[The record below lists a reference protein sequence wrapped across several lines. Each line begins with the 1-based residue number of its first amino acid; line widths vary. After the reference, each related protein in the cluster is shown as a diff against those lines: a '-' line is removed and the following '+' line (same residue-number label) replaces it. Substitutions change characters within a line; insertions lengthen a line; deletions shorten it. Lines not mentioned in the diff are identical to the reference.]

1 MIVDISHIR
10 KLIKLIH
17 SSDITEIE
25 VTEGDHT
32 VRISRQGSAATVAAP
47 VAQPAMAAAL
57 VAAPAQAA
65 AAAPAQSSADDENV
79 VNSPMVGTYYG
90 APSPDVDDFIT
101 EGSKVKKGDTL
112 CIIEAMKLMNE
123 IEAEYD
129 GVVESIL
136 VSNASPV
143 EYGQGLFVI
152 TPL

>member
-1 MIVDISHIR
+1 MDISHIR
-10 KLIKLIH
+10 KLIRLIQ

-32 VRISRQGSAATVAAP
+32 VRVSRQGSIAAVAAP
-47 VAQPAMAAAL
+47 VAPPAI
-57 VAAPAQAA
+57 
-65 AAAPAQSSADDENV
+65 AAAPAVAAAPAEETADENIV
-79 VNSPMVGTYYG
+79 ASPMVGTFYL
-90 APSPDVDDFIT
+90 APSPDADNFVS
-101 EGSKVKKGDTL
+101 EGSKVKKGDTI

-129 GVVESIL
+129 GVVENIL
-136 VSNASPV
+136 LNNASPV

>member
-1 MIVDISHIR
+1 MDISHIR
-10 KLIKLIH
+10 KLIRLIQ

-25 VTEGDHT
+25 VIEGDYT
-32 VRISRQGSAATVAAP
+32 VRLSRQSSAATMV
-47 VAQPAMAAAL
+47 
-57 VAAPAQAA
+57 APAVPQVM
-65 AAAPAQSSADDENV
+65 AAAPAVETAPEEESTTDENIV
-79 VNSPMVGTYYG
+79 ASPMVGTFYL
-90 APSPDVDDFIT
+90 APSPDADNFVSA
-101 EGSKVKKGDTL
+101 GSKVKKGDTI

-136 VSNASPV
+136 INNASPV